1 MKEKVIVTGGAGFI
15 GSHLVERLVRDGFD
29 VQVIDN
35 LIAGKREHVPPGATL
50 HVIDIREEEK
60 LAPIFKGAGTIF
72 HLAAL
77 PSVPYSIEHPIE
89 THEVNVLG
97 TLNVLM
103 AARDAGV
110 RRVVYSSSSA
120 VYGDQRDLPIYEH
133 APCVPKS
140 PYGLQ
145 KLESEHYMRL
155 ASKLYGVGTVSLRY
169 FNLYGPRQNATG
181 PYASVIAKFLDQSAR
196 GEVLTIVGDGEQTRD
211 FIHVDDV
218 VEANIA
224 AMKSSHVGSG
234 EIINIGGGIRCSIN
248 QIAEMIGGE
257 IVRIPQRAEIKDSLA
272 AIDRA
277 RDLLAW
283 EPRKKLE
290 KGIKELLM
298 K

>member
-1 MKEKVIVTGGAGFI
+1 MKEKIVVTGGAGFI

-29 VQVIDN
+29 IHVVDN

-50 HVIDIREEEK
+50 HIIDIREKEK
-60 LAPIFKGAGTIF
+60 LSPIFKDADTIF

-77 PSVPYSIEHPIE
+77 PSVPYSIEYPIE

-110 RRVVYSSSSA
+110 RRIVFSSSSA
-120 VYGDQRDLPIYEH
+120 AYGDQQELPIYEY
-133 APCVPKS
+133 APCEPKS

-145 KLESEHYMRL
+145 KLESELYMRL
-155 ASKLYGVGTVSLRY
+155 ASELYGVGTVSLRY

-181 PYASVIAKFLDQSAR
+181 PYASVIAKFLDQSAC
-196 GEVLTIVGDGEQTRD
+196 GEELTVVGDGEQTRD
-211 FIHVDDV
+211 FIHVEDV

-224 AMKSSHVGSG
+224 AMKSLHVGSG
-234 EIINIGGGIRCSIN
+234 EVINIGGGIRCSIN

-257 IVRIPQRAEIKDSLA
+257 VLHVPQRTEIKDSLA
-272 AIDRA
+272 AIDQA
-277 RDLLAW
+277 RDLLGW
-283 EPRKKLE
+283 MPRKKFE
-290 KGIKELLM
+290 DGIKELLM